1 MATTD
6 QKLLQQ
12 IQYAVI
18 EPPDGGQSWPSQ
30 LWTRDEV
37 LGLANQR
44 QDRFLHDTLLLVGIA
59 ILSPVNIGD
68 HSIALPADWTRTVSL
83 VWRGNDGIVREL
95 QRVDTFE
102 ADHAIPTWFTTNGV
116 PLFYMED
123 DVPSS
128 GVVQFGPAP
137 TVAGT
142 LELLYVPLGTPLNGN
157 GEILVVPDECAHVI
171 KYAVLADMLS
181 KDGRGRKPAEAEYCE
196 QRVTLAKQAVDLILE
211 GWA

>member
-6 QKLLQQ
+6 QALLTQ

-18 EPPDGGQSWPSQ
+18 EPPDGGQSWPSG
-30 LWTRDEV
+30 LWSRDEV
-37 LGLANQR
+37 LALCNQR
-44 QDRFLHDTLLLVGIA
+44 QDRFLYDTLLLVGIA
-59 ILSPVNIGD
+59 ILSPVAIGD
-68 HSIALPADWTRTVSL
+68 HQIALPDDWMRTVTL
-83 VWRGNDGIVREL
+83 VWRGSDGTVREL

-123 DVPSS
+123 DVPGSLI
-128 GVVQFGPAP
+128 VQFGPAP

-142 LELLYVPLGTPLNGN
+142 LELLYVPSGTTLNGN
-157 GEILVVPDECAHVI
+157 GEILVLPDEAAHVV
-171 KYAVLADMLS
+171 KYAALADMLS
-181 KDGRGRKPAEAEYCE
+181 KDGRGRDPQRAAYCE
-196 QRVTLAKQAVDLILE
+196 ERVTLAKQAVELILE